1 MSSAR
6 RQKSK
11 AKKGAKPRQP
21 VTPSAAKPAE
31 TAPPPPLPPIAPE
44 DAVWEVGTATFEAD
58 AECPLMP
65 VWPWG
70 GHRNWAYDLVRFM
83 RPPVIAELG
92 VHWGTSLFAFAQA
105 VKDANLASRMIGVDT
120 WRGDNHTG
128 PYGTEV
134 LGTVQKIADTWF
146 PRQKFDLHPMT
157 FDEAL
162 PLVADES
169 VDLMHIDGFH
179 TYEAVEHDFATWLPK
194 LAPEGI
200 ILLHD
205 VDQSTGY
212 GSAKF
217 WSDLL
222 KKYPGFA
229 FTHSWGL
236 GVVFPKGDRW
246 LRALERNGIADK
258 ISLYTY
264 RAQFERSQIELRDTG
279 KMAVERLDAMEN
291 MGSMI
296 RDRDSEIAFLKSIVN
311 ERDAAIVQRGA
322 ELDSLRA
329 HAADVST
336 QLADHKSRLVATE
349 AIIAQLRPIADR
361 VPGLETTIAELTTR
375 AERVEASLASTQ
387 SELAGTITRVGELE
401 AHLASTAATLAESR
415 AEVAGL
421 QATVASLTAAIDIL
435 RARLRESEQAQI
447 TMSADMQAMFV
458 RITSQSRETDELR
471 TLLARSNAMNE
482 ATRDQIQ
489 QLSADVEM
497 LALRVEQLE
506 RLEIERERN
515 AEKTPAKRGTLKQA
529 STSVRKPAR

>member
-6 RQKSK
+6 RHKTK
-11 AKKGAKPRQP
+11 AKKGPKPLQSGGS
-21 VTPSAAKPAE
+21 VAAKPVE
-31 TAPPPPLPPIAPE
+31 IAPPPLLPPIAPE
-44 DAVWEVGTATFEAD
+44 DAVWEIGTATFEAD

-70 GHRNWAYDLVRFM
+70 GHRNWAYDLVRFI

-146 PRQKFDLHPMT
+146 PRQKFDFHPMT

-179 TYEAVEHDFATWLPK
+179 TYEAVEHDFETWLPK

-217 WSDLL
+217 WNDLL
-222 KKYPGFA
+222 KKHPGFA

-279 KMAVERLDAMEN
+279 KMAVERLDAMES

-296 RDRDSEIAFLKSIVN
+296 RDRDSEITFLKSMVS
-311 ERDAAIVQRGA
+311 ERDASIAQRGA
-322 ELDSLRA
+322 ELDSLRV
-329 HAADVST
+329 HAGEVSS
-336 QLADHKSRLVATE
+336 QLAHHKSRLEATE
-349 AIIAQLRPIADR
+349 AVVAELRPIADR
-361 VPGLETTIAELTTR
+361 VPGLETTITELITR
-375 AERVEASLASTQ
+375 AEGAETSLASTQ
-387 SELAGTITRVGELE
+387 SELAATIVRVGELE
-401 AHLASTAATLAESR
+401 SLLASTAATLAQSR
-415 AEVAGL
+415 SEVATL
-421 QATVASLTAAIDIL
+421 QATIASLNVAIDIL
-435 RARLRESEQAQI
+435 RARLRESEQTQI

-458 RITSQSRETDELR
+458 RITSQTRETDELR
-471 TLLARSNAMNE
+471 TLLARSSAMNE
-482 ATRDQIQ
+482 ATKDQLQ

-506 RLEIERERN
+506 RLEIERERKG
-515 AEKTPAKRGTLKQA
+515 EKPAAKRAAAKQVVSSA
-529 STSVRKPAR
+529 RKPAR

>member
-11 AKKGAKPRQP
+11 AKKGGSPRGEHA
-21 VTPSAAKPAE
+21 VAASTPARSL
-31 TAPPPPLPPIAPE
+31 PPLPPIAPE
-44 DAVWEVGTATFEAD
+44 DAAWQVGAATFESD

-134 LGTVQKIADTWF
+134 LGTVQKIARASF
-146 PRQKFDLHPMT
+146 PGQTFDLHPMT

-179 TYEAVEHDFATWLPK
+179 TYEAVEHDFKTWLPK

-212 GSAKF
+212 GSATF
-217 WSDLL
+217 WNDLL
-222 KKYPGFA
+222 KKHPGFA

-246 LRALERNGIADK
+246 LRALERNGLADK
-258 ISLYTY
+258 IQLYTY
-264 RAQFERSQIELRDTG
+264 RAKFERSLIELRDTG
-279 KMAVERLDAMEN
+279 EMAVERLGAMQN
-291 MGSMI
+291 MESMI
-296 RDRDSEIAFLKSIVN
+296 RDRDSEITFLKSVVIDR
-311 ERDAAIVQRGA
+311 ESKITQHASEIEA
-322 ELDSLRA
+322 LRA
-329 HAADVST
+329 HADTVSAE
-336 QLADHKSRLVATE
+336 LSDHKTRLQDTESIVAD
-349 AIIAQLRPIADR
+349 LRPIAER
-361 VPGLETTIAELTTR
+361 VPGLESNIAELTTR
-375 AERVEASLASTQ
+375 AQAAETSLASTQ
-387 SELAGTITRVGELE
+387 DQLAATIARVGELE
-401 AHLASTAATLAESR
+401 RLLADTAATLAQSR
-415 AEVAGL
+415 TQVAGL
-421 QATVASLTAAIDIL
+421 LASVASLNVSIDIL
-435 RARLRESEQAQI
+435 RARLRESEQTQV

-458 RITSQSRETDELR
+458 RIASQTRQTDELR

-482 ATRDQIQ
+482 ATKDQLQ
-489 QLSADVEM
+489 QLAADVEM

-506 RLEIERERN
+506 RLEIEREQN
-515 AEKTPAKRGTLKQA
+515 GEKPAARRAAARSA
-529 STSVRKPAR
+529 STVRKPAR